1 MSPMGYKKFGRRCF
15 RLNPRRFSARR
26 LRTKL
31 FYLFGLFR
39 RCRLSCESIK
49 KSFSFRSDSSS
60 TTHLV
65 MPSSMGG
72 TRGDQYRLRSFRRS
86 NSFYSEAI
94 NDCLE
99 FIKRSSVSVDE
110 YKQIN

>member
-26 LRTKL
+26 FRAKIFCL
-31 FYLFGLFR
+31 FRLFR
-39 RCRLSCESIK
+39 RCRFSCESIK
-49 KSFSFRSDSSS
+49 KSFSIQSNSTS

-65 MPSSMGG
+65 TPSMVG
-72 TRGDQYRLRSFRRS
+72 RGDQYRLRSFRRS

-99 FIKRSSVSVDE
+99 FIKRSSVSMDE
-110 YKQIN
+110 YKKIN